1 MSPQLLMKGEQSHP
15 LSKLQL
21 AGWKLSANPMKQ
33 QTFQKKL
40 ETFCWRPGDK
50 TPAVPLPGVSGL
62 AGVINE
68 KLIHF
73 QHL

>member
-1 MSPQLLMKGEQSHP
+1 
-15 LSKLQL
+15 
-21 AGWKLSANPMKQ
+21 MKQ

-50 TPAVPLPGVSGL
+50 TPVVPMPLPGVSGL